1 MNTIRM
7 LGRRVEYLGK
17 IYPLSLIEAVP
28 DADGIW
34 HVAITPFERETA
46 STPYHGGTVRVSFP
60 NGHSNSPELML
71 LP

>member
-1 MNTIRM
+1 MNIIRM

-17 IYPLSLIEAVP
+17 VYPLSLIEAAP
-28 DADGIW
+28 GSDGVW

-46 STPYHGGTVRVSFP
+46 STPYHGGTVRVFFP
-60 NGHSNSPELML
+60 NGNACPPEFQP